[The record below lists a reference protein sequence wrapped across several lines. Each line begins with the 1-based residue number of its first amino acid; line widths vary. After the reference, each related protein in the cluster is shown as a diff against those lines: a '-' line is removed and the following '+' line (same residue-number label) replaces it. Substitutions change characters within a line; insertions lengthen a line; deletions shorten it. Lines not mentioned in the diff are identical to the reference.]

1 MHPSCSKC
9 PATRFAMHL
18 GCLQAHGK
26 QEQKCPDGISS
37 AHCVPGTMSD
47 MPDRAGTGAEA
58 QPSNNVAIQASP
70 PSCRNN
76 SQSSTSSLLQ
86 KRGMLLQ
93 LQNWGPVGLQ
103 NHQKESWHFQLPLD
117 RRIPPCLKVV
127 CWPLPQRSM
136 QSEATTGHGDSP
148 YYTILS
154 DQ

>member
-103 NHQKESWHFQLPLD
+103 NHQKESWHFQLPPGEKDTSL
-117 RRIPPCLKVV
+117 PKGCL
-127 CWPLPQRSM
+127 LAST
-136 QSEATTGHGDSP
+136 SEKHAERGHHGSW
-148 YYTILS
+148 
-154 DQ
+154 